1 MDPEPS
7 FETDLR
13 SLERIVDDLERGEAD
28 LAEALAK
35 YEQGVRLLAR
45 CQGVLDQAERSVA
58 LLRGVDA
65 DGNPVVAAFD
75 ATATAPTEPV
85 LRPGKSDQASATRR
99 KRRAEPETDSDES
112 QIPF

>member
-1 MDPEPS
+1 MDPEPN
-7 FETDLR
+7 FEADLHR
-13 SLERIVDDLERGEAD
+13 LERIVDDLERGEPE

-65 DGNPVVAAFD
+65 DGNPVFAAFD
-75 ATATAPTEPV
+75 ATATAAPEPTPAPV
-85 LRPGKSDQASATRR
+85 KPDQAPATRR
-99 KRRAEPETDSDES
+99 KRRAEPEPDSNDS